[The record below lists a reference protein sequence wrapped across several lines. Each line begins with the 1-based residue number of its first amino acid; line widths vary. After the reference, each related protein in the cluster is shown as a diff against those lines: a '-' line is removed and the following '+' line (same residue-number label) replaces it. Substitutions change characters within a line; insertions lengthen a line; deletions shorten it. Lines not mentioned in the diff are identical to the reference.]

1 MLSRTLQK
9 ETAMSSRPT
18 TRLRALLASHR
29 AVMAPGVADPL
40 FARLVAVHGFD
51 AMYMSGA
58 GTSAVRL
65 GMPDIGL
72 LTLTEMADSVARI
85 AAVSDLPLIADADNG
100 FGGPMNVRRAVQEYE
115 RSGAAAMHIEDQVLP
130 KRCGH
135 LAGKQ
140 LIPTSEMVAKI
151 KAALDAR
158 RDADFIIIA
167 RTDAIAVEG
176 YEAALERA
184 ERYKEAGADMLFVE
198 APGPDQLAGI
208 NARLAH
214 PTLYNMA
221 TSGKTPFLTRT
232 EIEALGFKLIIYPN
246 WMMLAAIRAASGVLE
261 RLKADETIAGIA
273 PEVPSF
279 QQFFDL
285 LGMAEVRA
293 LEERYGVPEES
304 RTGY

>member
-1 MLSRTLQK
+1 
-9 ETAMSSRPT
+9 MSPRPT
-18 TRLRALLASHR
+18 TRLRALLAGPR

-40 FARLVAVHGFD
+40 FARLVAAHGFE
-51 AMYMSGA
+51 AMYMTGA
-58 GTSAVRL
+58 GSSAVRL

-100 FGGPMNVRRAVQEYE
+100 FGGPFNVRRAVREYE
-115 RSGAAAMHIEDQVLP
+115 RAGAAAMHIEDQVLP

-135 LAGKQ
+135 LSGKQ
-140 LIPTSEMVAKI
+140 LVSTAEMVAKLH
-151 KAALDAR
+151 AAVDAR
-158 RDADFIIIA
+158 RDPDFVIIA

-176 YEAALERA
+176 LEAALERA
-184 ERYKEAGADMLFVE
+184 ERYREAGADMLFVE
-198 APGPDQLAGI
+198 APAPDQLAAI
-208 NARLAH
+208 TARLKH

-221 TSGKTPFLTRT
+221 TSGKTPFLTRGQ
-232 EIEALGFKLIIYPN
+232 IEALGFRLIIYPN

-273 PEVPSF
+273 GEVPGF
-279 QQFFDL
+279 QEFFDL
-285 LGMAEVRA
+285 LGMPEIQEMEA
-293 LEERYGVPEES
+293 RYGLPEDR

>member
-1 MLSRTLQK
+1 
-9 ETAMSSRPT
+9 
-18 TRLRALLASHR
+18 
-29 AVMAPGVADPL
+29 MAPGVADPL
-40 FARLVAVHGFD
+40 FARLVAAHGFE
-51 AMYMSGA
+51 AMYMTGA
-58 GTSAVRL
+58 GSSAVRL

-140 LIPTSEMVAKI
+140 LIPAAEMVAKI

-158 RDADFIIIA
+158 RDADFMIIA

-198 APGPDQLAGI
+198 APAPDQLAGI
-208 NARLAH
+208 NARLGH

-221 TSGKTPFLTRT
+221 TSGKTPFLTRA
-232 EIEALGFKLIIYPN
+232 EIEALGFRLIIYPN
-246 WMMLAAIRAASGVLE
+246 WLMLAAIRAASGVLE
-261 RLKADETIAGIA
+261 RLKADETIAAIA

-285 LGMAEVRA
+285 LGMPEVRA

-304 RTGY
+304 RTSY

>member
-1 MLSRTLQK
+1 
-9 ETAMSSRPT
+9 MSARPT
-18 TRLRALLASHR
+18 TRLRALLASPR

-40 FARLVAVHGFD
+40 FARLVAAHGFE
-51 AMYMSGA
+51 AMYMTGA
-58 GTSAVRL
+58 GSSAVRL

-100 FGGPMNVRRAVQEYE
+100 FGGPMNVRRAVREYE

-140 LIPTSEMVAKI
+140 LITAAEMVAKI

-158 RDADFIIIA
+158 RDADFMIIA

-198 APGPDQLAGI
+198 APAPDQLAGI

-232 EIEALGFKLIIYPN
+232 EIEALGFRLIIYPN
-246 WMMLAAIRAASGVLE
+246 WLMLAAIRAAGGVLE
-261 RLKADETIAGIA
+261 RLKADETIAAIA

-285 LGMAEVRA
+285 LGMPEVRA